1 MTENRKQETA
11 AVPASGVRQFG
22 TILNFELRGCLL
34 NKANIIFTV
43 ILVAV
48 IVAVTFFPRIRQMI
62 GGGKSGG
69 ESAAVSDS
77 GGIGADAEGSDP
89 GGTGA
94 GSDASIMLL
103 RSDAPENDQLMLET
117 FAAAFTGYQVLLTEQ
132 STDEIEEQILAEE
145 AVCAFVMDS
154 PTSYVYYVK
163 DLSMN
168 DQNTR
173 IADELLGNIYSVS
186 AMMRAGMTSQE
197 ASAALSAQIG
207 HEVVNLGKD
216 QIRNF
221 LYTYIMIFALYMVI
235 LLYGQMITTNVA
247 MEKSSRAME
256 LLITSAKPVSMMFGK
271 VIASCLSGLMQLLVI
286 FGSGLLCFRVNQEYW
301 LDNPLIAS
309 IFNIPVWL
317 LGYMIV
323 FFVLGFLIYAF
334 LYGAIGSTVSKLED
348 INSAVMPVTMVFV
361 AAFIVTMMALGNGT
375 VDSSLMKICSYVP
388 FTSPMAMFTRI
399 AMSTVPFYEI
409 VISILILLV
418 STIGV
423 GVISAKIYRVGVLLY
438 GTKIKLRTIWNAV
451 RKA

>member
-94 GSDASIMLL
+94 GSDASIMML
-103 RSDAPENDQLMLET
+103 RSDAPENDQLMLEP
-117 FAAAFTGYQVLLTEQ
+117 
-132 STDEIEEQILAEE
+132 
-145 AVCAFVMDS
+145 VCAFVMDS

-256 LLITSAKPVSMMFGK
+256 LLITSAKPVSMM
-271 VIASCLSGLMQLLVI
+271 QLLVI
-286 FGSGLLCFRVNQEYW
+286 VGSGLLCFRVNQEYW

-334 LYGAIGSTVSKLED
+334 FVRSDRVDRIQTGRYQQCGNAGDDGVYRRVYRYDDGARKRYGGQPADENMFLCAVYVSNGDVYPYCNEYGA
-348 INSAVMPVTMVFV
+348 
-361 AAFIVTMMALGNGT
+361 
-375 VDSSLMKICSYVP
+375 
-388 FTSPMAMFTRI
+388 
-399 AMSTVPFYEI
+399 
-409 VISILILLV
+409 
-418 STIGV
+418 
-423 GVISAKIYRVGVLLY
+423 VL
-438 GTKIKLRTIWNAV
+438 
-451 RKA
+451 